1 MFDDDISERL
11 YEHFNYDGIAFG
23 FKFRDDKKHL
33 CINAKEVGISWSRI
47 DGTPE
52 MPKEVR
58 KAAEDTVFDALVQE
72 VKPFVDKIKK
82 EMKIDGER

>member
-33 CINAKEVGISWSRI
+33 CINAKEVGISWLRI
-47 DGTPE
+47 DDVP
-52 MPKEVR
+52 MDKKHKKEV
-58 KAAEDTVFDALVQE
+58 EDAVFDALVQE